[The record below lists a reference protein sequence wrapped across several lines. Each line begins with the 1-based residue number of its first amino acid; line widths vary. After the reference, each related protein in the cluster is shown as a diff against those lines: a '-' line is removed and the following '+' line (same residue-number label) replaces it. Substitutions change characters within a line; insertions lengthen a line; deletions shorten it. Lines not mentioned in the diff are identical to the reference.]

1 MSTLTTTIDP
11 IEQTLTDTVAA
22 VINSVKK
29 NPTTKDVTFS
39 IESKLE
45 RGFTTEIKVRDF
57 EFISDEPKN
66 LGGEN
71 KGPNPVEYVLGAL
84 AACQEIV
91 IKAYA
96 SQLDIA
102 IQNVRVEASGDLDL
116 EGFFNLSETT
126 RPGFNN
132 VKYKTI
138 ITTEETDPQKLQLLK
153 DFSNERC
160 PVLDIISN
168 PVPVTGEVIYV
179 N

>member
-11 IEQTLTDTVAA
+11 IEQNLTETVTKA
-22 VINSVKK
+22 INNVRT
-29 NPTTKDVTFS
+29 NRNAKDVTFS
-39 IESKLE
+39 VKSKLE
-45 RGFTTEIKVRDF
+45 TGFRSFNQVRGF
-57 EFISDEPKN
+57 EFIADEPYS

-71 KGPNPVEYVLGAL
+71 LGPNPVEYILGAL

-96 SQLDIA
+96 SQLDIPVQA
-102 IQNVRVEASGDLDL
+102 VNVTASGDLDL
-116 EGFFNLSETT
+116 EGFFNLSNT

-132 VKYKTI
+132 VKYETV
-138 ITTEETDPQKLQLLK
+138 ITTSETDPGKLQLLK
-153 DFSNERC
+153 DLANERC

-168 PVPVTGEVIYV
+168 PVPVTGDLVFV

>member
-1 MSTLTTTIDP
+1 MSTLTTEIDP
-11 IEQTLTDTVAA
+11 IEQKLTENVSA
-22 VINSVKK
+22 VIENVKR
-29 NPTTKDVTFS
+29 NPSTKDVTFF
-39 IESKLE
+39 IESQLKQ
-45 RGFTTEIKVRDF
+45 GFTTEIKVRDF
-57 EFISDEPKN
+57 EFISDEPRN
-66 LGGEN
+66 LGGAN

-96 SQLDIA
+96 GQLGIEV
-102 IQNVRVEASGDLDL
+102 QEVRVEASGDLNL
-116 EGFFNLSETT
+116 EGFFNLSDA
-126 RPGFNN
+126 RPGFNAVN
-132 VKYKTI
+132 YKTI

-168 PVPVTGEVIYV
+168 PVPVNGEVIYV